1 MLHMTDFFSPPD
13 ILLATPALIF
23 TLLGLILI
31 IFALAKIRR
40 KRLFSAGL
48 QGMLAMIF
56 LGFAAVLLLLGTN
69 LYTYQR
75 LTYETEIARV
85 QLWQSAPQQFLA
97 VVTWQENEP
106 GLSYLL
112 YGDEW
117 QIDARIL
124 KWHAYANL
132 AGLNSRYRLERLSGR
147 YRDVQQEK
155 SGPRTVFSL
164 SEDPGMDIWS
174 MLGTL
179 QAWLNWVDT
188 WYGGS
193 AYMPMADRA
202 EYQIVLT
209 QSGVIARPVNDVAE
223 RAVRNWN

>member
-1 MLHMTDFFSPPD
+1 MTNFFSPPD
-13 ILLATPALIF
+13 ILLATPALILA
-23 TLLGLILI
+23 LLGLILA
-31 IFALAKIRR
+31 IFSLTKIRQ
-40 KRLFSAGL
+40 KRLLTAGI

-56 LGFAAVLLLLGTN
+56 LAFGAVLLLLGTN

-97 VVTWQENEP
+97 VVVQQDAEP
-106 GLSYLL
+106 GRSYLL

-132 AGLNSRYRLERLSGR
+132 LGLNSRYRLERLSGR
-147 YRDVQQEK
+147 YRDVRQEQ
-155 SGPRTVFSL
+155 SAPRTVFSL
-164 SEDPGMDIWS
+164 SDDTGLDIWTL
-174 MLGTL
+174 LGKL
-179 QAWLNWVDT
+179 QAWFNWVDT

-202 EYQIVLT
+202 EYQIILT
-209 QSGVIARPVNDVAE
+209 QSGVMARPANDVAE